1 MITRLRYEYFS
12 CPELTQESR
21 KVAELVYRDN
31 FLPTRHTF
39 LLHIEPF
46 RPHFQVENSPRYD
59 TAKENEQGLGLQIV
73 ASDSEIV
80 TGTQTL
86 KLP

>member
-1 MITRLRYEYFS
+1 MTMITRLRYEYFS
-12 CPELTQESR
+12 CPELAQESR

-39 LLHIEPF
+39 LLHIEPSH
-46 RPHFQVENSPRYD
+46 PHFQVENFPRYD

-73 ASDSEIV
+73 ASDSI
-80 TGTQTL
+80 QRL
-86 KLP
+86 